1 MSNDTRTRQRPVH
14 EKNVGQ
20 RASSDTYDGTVTLIE
35 PKPDLPSWTFLT
47 NHAHVMVA
55 LSRDPDLRQRDL
67 SYVVGI
73 TPGAVQ
79 RILDDLEDCGYLRR
93 EKVGRRN
100 HYEIIDRS
108 PLRHPHEGKH
118 TVGEMLDK
126 LHDRRAPDDPL
137 RSRSRSP
144 GACDIAL
151 KKSTSSV
158 EPGTLALLLKRVKA
172 TSRAL
177 APGRHFM
184 QPWRKA
190 MVQVYPSRELMA

>member
-1 MSNDTRTRQRPVH
+1 MTDSTRARLRAGSD
-14 EKNVGQ
+14 NNIGQ
-20 RASSDTYDGTVTLIE
+20 HASSDTYDGTVTLIE

-79 RILDDLEDCGYLRR
+79 RILDDLEDGGYLRR

-108 PLRHPHEGKH
+108 PLRHPLEGKH
-118 TVGEMLDK
+118 TVGELLDM
-126 LHDRRAPDDPL
+126 LHD
-137 RSRSRSP
+137 
-144 GACDIAL
+144 
-151 KKSTSSV
+151 
-158 EPGTLALLLKRVKA
+158 
-172 TSRAL
+172 
-177 APGRHFM
+177 
-184 QPWRKA
+184 
-190 MVQVYPSRELMA
+190 